1 MSTFTDNAVLEM
13 FRDLPGHRG
22 CADGEFDAIESR
34 LGIKFPGYYRR
45 LMSFDS
51 DRLINTGMILPLSQI
66 RANTIAEIDP
76 LDGEP
81 PIIVTPRIVFAV
93 DDIRA
98 IFAMDC
104 LGSDDSPV
112 YEFDHYNADEDSQPI
127 KIHDTLAPFFADIL
141 RVYLGL
147 R

>member
-1 MSTFTDNAVLEM
+1 MSTLSDNAVLEM

-22 CADGEFDAIESR
+22 YSDCEFDSIESK

-66 RANTIAEIDP
+66 RANTSDEVDP

-81 PIIVTPRIVFAV
+81 PTFVTPRIVFAV

-98 IFAMDC
+98 VFAMDC
-104 LGSDDSPV
+104 VGTDDSAV
-112 YEFDHYNADEDSQPI
+112 YEFDHYNADEDSHPI

-141 RVYLGL
+141 RGYLGL